1 MLPSLPSARS
11 MIRVKPDATTSGVP
25 PPGGIRNTLAAP
37 GTNGKPVS
45 CPTYSEPSGARTTDV
60 GTGSTG
66 IIVPGG
72 GGGAPGIAGAGA
84 LPNGRSA
91 TSEIVPYLTDRMSL
105 PPASATTIGLA
116 VASTE
121 FGLDST
127 SEPGS
132 AASGL
137 FATS

>member
-1 MLPSLPSARS
+1 M
-11 MIRVKPDATTSGVP
+11 
-25 PPGGIRNTLAAP
+25 
-37 GTNGKPVS
+37 S
-45 CPTYSEPSGARTTDV
+45 CPTYRVPSGARTTDV

-72 GGGAPGIAGAGA
+72 GGGAPGMAGAGA

-91 TSEIVPYLTDRMSL
+91 TSEIAPCFTERMSL
-105 PPASATTIGLA
+105 PPASATAIGLA

-121 FGLDST
+121 LGLDST
-127 SEPGS
+127 SDPGD

-137 FATS
+137 FAIS

>member
-1 MLPSLPSARS
+1 M
-11 MIRVKPDATTSGVP
+11 
-25 PPGGIRNTLAAP
+25 
-37 GTNGKPVS
+37 
-45 CPTYSEPSGARTTDV
+45 PSGARTTEV

-66 IIVPGG
+66 IVAPGG
-72 GGGAPGIAGAGA
+72 GAGAPGMAGAGA
-84 LPNGRSA
+84 VPNGRSA
-91 TSEIVPYLTDRMSL
+91 TSEIAPCFTDRMSL
-105 PPASATTIGLA
+105 PPASATTSGLP

-127 SEPGS
+127 SEPAD